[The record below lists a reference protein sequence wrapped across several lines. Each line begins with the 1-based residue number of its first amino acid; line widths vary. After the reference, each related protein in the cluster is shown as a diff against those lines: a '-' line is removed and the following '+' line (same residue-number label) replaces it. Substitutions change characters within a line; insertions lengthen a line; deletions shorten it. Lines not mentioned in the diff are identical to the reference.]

1 VMAAQ
6 EGQVLEARRTLV
18 RRPVL
23 DVMQCRSVKRRRS
36 VDVDRWRAGMS
47 LPGPARTFD
56 RVVFRVVS
64 LDHSGKCSM
73 SSWRVGAFGD
83 LVDGAFDCDSEA
95 LRGKSPPGQ

>member
-1 VMAAQ
+1 MVMPTQ
-6 EGQVLEARRTLV
+6 QREVVEARRAAVT
-18 RRPVL
+18 PVF
-23 DVMQCRSVKRRRS
+23 DVVQCRSVKRRRS